1 MHVSVRACHIVLRG
15 QKRRWGPLEVELQ
28 EVVGAD
34 WSPLKEQPVFVCV
47 YITRCL
53 SHLFLNVGDTFKLF
67 L

>member
-1 MHVSVRACHIVLRG
+1 M
-15 QKRRWGPLEVELQ
+15 ELQ

-34 WSPLKEQPVFVCV
+34 WSPLKEQQVFVCV

-53 SHLFLNVGDTFKLF
+53 SNLFLNVGDTFKLF

>member
-1 MHVSVRACHIVLRG
+1 M
-15 QKRRWGPLEVELQ
+15 ELQ

-53 SHLFLNVGDTFKLF
+53 SNLFLNVGDTFKLF